1 MSGGLAPSKTTVYV
15 GNLPFSLTNN
25 DLHKVFEKY
34 GRVVKIT
41 IMKNKDRQ
49 SRGVAF
55 VLYLDRESATNCVN
69 AVNKTQMFG
78 RTLRC
83 SIANDNG
90 RASEFIKRK
99 VYKDKSQCYECGE
112 EGHLSYKCPK
122 NLLGERE
129 VEKKKK
135 KKKRKADDMPGNN
148 EQTDSDEDDGDSVA
162 ATQRSVRK

>member
-34 GRVVKIT
+34 GRVIKVT

-55 VLYLDRESATNCVN
+55 VLFLDRESAAKCVTALN
-69 AVNKTQMFG
+69 NTEMFG
-78 RTLRC
+78 RTLKC
-83 SIANDNG
+83 SIAKDNG

-99 VYKDKSQCYECGE
+99 EYKDKSHCYECGE

-129 VEKKKK
+129 VVKKKK
-135 KKKRKADDMPGNN
+135 KKKQKADNMTGDND
-148 EQTDSDEDDGDSVA
+148 EQSDSDEGDGGGSVA
-162 ATQRSVRK
+162 AAQR